1 MFSLVKNIL
10 IRQNGF
16 LMFIILL
23 ISGCG
28 ESGVDSIRV
37 VSFRSI
43 EYDVTGGFAGV
54 HQKTVIDS
62 NGSAVFS
69 YYRSNK
75 KYCIAKK
82 LTDEQ
87 LARLNPAFDQYVV
100 FKLEDEYKPE
110 HPIAD
115 GFSYHIKYVSDSGIT
130 KDISASDGADI
141 PFELKNMLT
150 TLGEINRSINSEPEY
165 ATLISAWNGEGIVKN
180 WIFTDVILESNTA
193 YYYDSLENAGQI
205 IDYFRNVS
213 AQYGNNIL
221 FLSGD
226 SLYSIYDGGKSY
238 GYFNVYRSFPAKLW
252 DDIFDFDVNQVL
264 NEGISKPLNEWKSIG
279 LQPGN
284 TYAFILDKIED
295 NGKAV
300 QVRLISGVP
309 CN

>member
-1 MFSLVKNIL
+1 MNYNLLCCGKRIL
-10 IRQNGF
+10 IL
-16 LMFIILL
+16 LMFLAY
-23 ISGCG
+23 SCG

-54 HQKTVIDS
+54 HLKTVIDS
-62 NGSAVFS
+62 NGNAVFS

-87 LARLNPAFDQYVV
+87 LARLNPPFDQYVV

-115 GFSYHIKYVSDSGIT
+115 GFYYHIKYVSASGIT

-193 YYYDSLENAGQI
+193 YYYDSLENAGKI
-205 IDYFRNVS
+205 IDYFRNVND
-213 AQYGNNIL
+213 QYGNNIL

-238 GYFNVYRSFPAKLW
+238 GYFNVYRSYPVKLW
-252 DDIFDFDVNQVL
+252 NSIFDFDVNEVL

>member
-1 MFSLVKNIL
+1 MFLT
-10 IRQNGF
+10 F
-16 LMFIILL
+16 A
-23 ISGCG
+23 CG
-28 ESGVDSIRV
+28 ETGVDSIRV
-37 VSFRSI
+37 VSFRLI
-43 EYDVTGGFAGV
+43 EYDVTGGFVGV
-54 HQKTVIDS
+54 RLKTVIDS
-62 NGSAVFS
+62 NGNAVFS

-87 LARLNPAFDQYVV
+87 LDRLNLAFDEYVV
-100 FKLEDEYKPE
+100 LRLQNEYKPE

-115 GFSYHIKYVSDSGIT
+115 GFSYHVKYVSAGGIT

-141 PFELKNMLT
+141 PFEFKNILT

-165 ATLISAWNGEGIVKN
+165 ATLISAWEGEGIVKN

-205 IDYFRNVS
+205 IDYFRNVND
-213 AQYGNNIL
+213 QYGNNIL

-238 GYFNVYRSFPAKLW
+238 GYFRVYRSYPAILW
-252 DDIFDFDVNQVL
+252 NDVFDFDVNEAL
-264 NEGISKPLNEWKSIG
+264 NEGISKQLYEWESIG

-295 NGKAV
+295 NGRVV
-300 QVRLISGVP
+300 QVRLVPGVP
-309 CN
+309 CNDD